1 MHTIDTSNFRPRT
14 GRALAPGSVRSRA
27 PRRRH
32 RAVALALGAL
42 LAAGA
47 PRLPAQPP
55 ATPLTLAEARATAR
69 RVSPDLRAAQA
80 AVEAAE
86 ARARQAGA
94 FPNPTLAYSHERT
107 SRDGATNAQHIA
119 TVDQPLDVLGQRT
132 ARRDV
137 ATLRTA
143 VARARLEATRA
154 RLDFEVARAFA
165 HAVAAERRVALA
177 QQMVDAFTGA
187 QRVSGARLTA
197 GDISGYADRR
207 LRLEAARYAA
217 FAAQAALARDSARI
231 SLAVLIADSATGRS
245 ARALGA
251 ARSLDRRALEAGG
264 DPAAAGVVGSGAA
277 RGSLG
282 PDSLLALAETRRAEL
297 RVARLEREAAA
308 AEIRLAGR
316 ERLPVPVVSAGVKT
330 ERTPEADGFRG
341 LVAGVSLPLPLW
353 DRREGAVA
361 AAAADTRRLDA
372 EVDAIRRQV
381 AREIAEAVA
390 AAEAV
395 EAQLAALRPRIG
407 ADTEMAVRAAR
418 VAYGEGEITL
428 VEWLDAVRA
437 YQEAEATYVTLQ
449 AEALIRRAALERA
462 VGGPLP

>member
-1 MHTIDTSNFRPRT
+1 
-14 GRALAPGSVRSRA
+14 
-27 PRRRH
+27 
-32 RAVALALGAL
+32 
-42 LAAGA
+42 
-47 PRLPAQPP
+47 
-55 ATPLTLAEARATAR
+55 
-69 RVSPDLRAAQA
+69 
-80 AVEAAE
+80 
-86 ARARQAGA
+86 
-94 FPNPTLAYSHERT
+94 
-107 SRDGATNAQHIA
+107 
-119 TVDQPLDVLGQRT
+119 
-132 ARRDV
+132 
-137 ATLRTA
+137 
-143 VARARLEATRA
+143 
-154 RLDFEVARAFA
+154 
-165 HAVAAERRVALA
+165 
-177 QQMVDAFTGA
+177 
-187 QRVSGARLTA
+187 
-197 GDISGYADRR
+197 
-207 LRLEAARYAA
+207 
-217 FAAQAALARDSARI
+217 
-231 SLAVLIADSATGRS
+231 
-245 ARALGA
+245 
-251 ARSLDRRALEAGG
+251 
-264 DPAAAGVVGSGAA
+264 
-277 RGSLG
+277 LG

-308 AEIRLAGR
+308 AEIRLVGR
-316 ERLPVPVVSAGVKT
+316 ERLPVPVVSAGLKT

-361 AAAADTRRLDA
+361 AAEADTRRLDA